1 MIRIFLCPFVL
12 LAAAAAIPAIA
23 QERLPTFKE
32 AVETS
37 VRTAPMRVT
46 VGVNFFL
53 PGPADD
59 GKEANAVRERARRAV
74 YQLAIREC
82 ALAKEVFGNECRLE
96 SVNVNINAVRQAGS
110 GTSEGHNVNS
120 NFVLHLTRSQ

>member
-1 MIRIFLCPFVL
+1 MPMQICS
-12 LAAAAAIPAIA
+12 
-23 QERLPTFKE
+23 
-32 AVETS
+32 VEVSHDPHFSVS
-37 VRTAPMRVT
+37 VRSTCRGCGDP
-46 VGVNFFL
+46 
-53 PGPADD
+53 
-59 GKEANAVRERARRAV
+59 RERARRAV
-74 YQLAIREC
+74 HQLAIREC